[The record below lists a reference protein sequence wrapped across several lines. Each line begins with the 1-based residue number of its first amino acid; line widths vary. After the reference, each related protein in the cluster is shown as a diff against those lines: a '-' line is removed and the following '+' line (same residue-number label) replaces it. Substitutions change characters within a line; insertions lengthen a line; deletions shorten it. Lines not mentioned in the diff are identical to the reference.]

1 MFVDYRKISDELH
14 DKLKN
19 KMKMFVTKYSNAK
32 ISDKNIIHMFDSI
45 FMLFV
50 ILVNCD
56 LCTQRVFYHF

>member
-32 ISDKNIIHMFDSI
+32 ISDKNIIHMFNSI
-45 FMLFV
+45 SCYSCKL
-50 ILVNCD
+50 
-56 LCTQRVFYHF
+56 

>member
-19 KMKMFVTKYSNAK
+19 KMKMFVTKYLNVK
-32 ISDKNIIHMFDSI
+32 ISDENMCLIVLVII
-45 FMLFV
+45 
-50 ILVNCD
+50 VNCD